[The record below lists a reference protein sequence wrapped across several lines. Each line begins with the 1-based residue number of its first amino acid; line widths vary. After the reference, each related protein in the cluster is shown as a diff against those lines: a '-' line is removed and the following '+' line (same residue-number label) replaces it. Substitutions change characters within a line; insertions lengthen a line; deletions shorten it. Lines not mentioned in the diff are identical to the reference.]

1 MAEVK
6 ITALPAYADPA
17 STDVLPIVDVVA
29 DLTKKVSI
37 DSLLKNAPTGSAS
50 APSFAFDLDGNTGMY
65 RSGADALA
73 FSTGGTGRLFI
84 DSSGRVVIGA
94 TSSPVQFSVQ
104 NASASQGLEFDTA
117 SGFAS
122 GPTLR
127 GYYRPGSAYKNLGIT
142 GAQVVFGIND
152 VEKVRIDSSG
162 NVGIGTP
169 SPAYKLHLAGTGD
182 VQTKTSN
189 GTAAIRFGITSGNE
203 GIINLE
209 TGHDLTLHT
218 NNTERM
224 RIDSSGR
231 VGIGTSSPA
240 RALVVSDAGAEGFEF
255 YPGSSD
261 TGNTLNHYDRGGAGA
276 FIDITTNADQHI
288 FGRPDGE
295 KVRIDSSG
303 RLLVGVSSTYANS
316 GADDLQ
322 VGNNSSS
329 TVTGISLGSTVE
341 SSIRFADAS
350 NASAGIIEYAHASD
364 SMRLYTSAAER
375 MRIDSSGNVGVG
387 GAGTNGKFYVSG
399 SGSSGVL
406 DQTFYMDAGGSF
418 PVQIALANGYGA
430 KQGITFLNNG
440 SSSYTSFGIVSEN
453 TGLSFK
459 TAAYNVGNSS
469 DLATGWSEAMR
480 IDSSGRLLVGTSTA
494 TDYGG
499 TGGYIPSI
507 QFRGTSTATSSLAVA
522 HSDGPSYI
530 ALVNESGGSVVSSGD
545 SLGVLNFKGYD
556 GNTYPDFASIKAQ
569 VDGTPGD
576 QDCPG
581 RLVFSTTAD
590 GASSPTERMRIYST
604 GEFHVGSVNTPS
616 GYHRF
621 VADSTVDNYGAL
633 QVDNVDTAAA
643 ACVASF
649 VTATNSS
656 ATSNVLI
663 KFGMNSYASGQG
675 QINANGAG
683 EAAFG
688 TFSDRR
694 LKENIVDL
702 PSQWKNIKDL
712 RPREFDFIESAG
724 GEHQI
729 GFVAQEMQAIYPD
742 AVASSPMFTG
752 ENELST
758 EERLTITGWG
768 KTHAYLVKALQ
779 EAMERIETLEQRLTD
794 AGL

>member
-1 MAEVK
+1 
-6 ITALPAYADPA
+6 
-17 STDVLPIVDVVA
+17 
-29 DLTKKVSI
+29 
-37 DSLLKNAPTGSAS
+37 
-50 APSFAFDLDGNTGMY
+50 
-65 RSGADALA
+65 
-73 FSTGGTGRLFI
+73 
-84 DSSGRVVIGA
+84 
-94 TSSPVQFSVQ
+94 
-104 NASASQGLEFDTA
+104 
-117 SGFAS
+117 
-122 GPTLR
+122 
-127 GYYRPGSAYKNLGIT
+127 
-142 GAQVVFGIND
+142 
-152 VEKVRIDSSG
+152 
-162 NVGIGTP
+162 
-169 SPAYKLHLAGTGD
+169 
-182 VQTKTSN
+182 
-189 GTAAIRFGITSGNE
+189 
-203 GIINLE
+203 
-209 TGHDLTLHT
+209 
-218 NNTERM
+218 
-224 RIDSSGR
+224 
-231 VGIGTSSPA
+231 
-240 RALVVSDAGAEGFEF
+240 
-255 YPGSSD
+255 
-261 TGNTLNHYDRGGAGA
+261 
-276 FIDITTNADQHI
+276 
-288 FGRPDGE
+288 
-295 KVRIDSSG
+295 
-303 RLLVGVSSTYANS
+303 
-316 GADDLQ
+316 
-322 VGNNSSS
+322 
-329 TVTGISLGSTVE
+329 
-341 SSIRFADAS
+341 
-350 NASAGIIEYAHASD
+350 
-364 SMRLYTSAAER
+364 
-375 MRIDSSGNVGVG
+375 
-387 GAGTNGKFYVSG
+387 
-399 SGSSGVL
+399 
-406 DQTFYMDAGGSF
+406 
-418 PVQIALANGYGA
+418 
-430 KQGITFLNNG
+430 
-440 SSSYTSFGIVSEN
+440 
-453 TGLSFK
+453 
-459 TAAYNVGNSS
+459 
-469 DLATGWSEAMR
+469 MR